1 MYFTSGYCDKLTQ
14 MLYSRMLR
22 QVSTFAIL
30 PCFETSKHIC
40 FTHGY
45 CDKFTHVF
53 YCRLLR
59 PVHPCVLLPVIAT
72 SSPMCVIAGYCDQ
85 FTHVVYCRLLRP
97 VHPCS
102 LLHVFCDQCLLTLL
116 LEQILTDTPL
126 CIPITSLNH
135 SVFCSCTDK

>member
-1 MYFTSGYCDKLTQ
+1 MCFTASYCDQ
-14 MLYSRMLR
+14 
-22 QVSTFAIL
+22 
-30 PCFETSKHIC
+30 
-40 FTHGY
+40 
-45 CDKFTHVF
+45 FTHVL

-85 FTHVVYCRLLRP
+85 FTHVVYCRLWRP
-97 VHPCS
+97 VHPCG
-102 LLHVFCDQCLLTLL
+102 LLPVIATSSPMCFTVGYCDQFTHVLYSTFFCDQCLLTLL